1 MIDDDYYYYS
11 FLWFD
16 QYTICIVKFILY
28 KTFVLIL
35 NDINVSL
42 TFQICRIQPPF
53 KHLISETKLA
63 SYEFNFNEKLFFY
76 FSY

>member
-1 MIDDDYYYYS
+1 MMIIIIIIHFYGLTNIRFVLLNLYY
-11 FLWFD
+11 
-16 QYTICIVKFILY
+16 I
-28 KTFVLIL
+28 KTFLLIL

-42 TFQICRIQPPF
+42 TFQICRNQPPF
-53 KHLISETKLA
+53 KHFISETKLA